1 MSRRLATD
9 MLLRRQLRVV
19 LHQVQSPENLGAVA
33 RLLANFDVRVLRLSE
48 SLVAEL
54 SDARRMAVH
63 AGEVLDSAAHT
74 GGLDQALGD
83 AVYVLGTSGRETLRG
98 RLPVSPEEGVARL
111 LDHARRG
118 PVALVF
124 GGERRGLSDSELALC
139 QDVTCIPTS
148 TEQPS
153 MNLAQAAAVL
163 LYLCARS
170 DAAEAE
176 VVEPLPVEEG
186 APHALRSILRRRM
199 ERALRAADVL
209 NPQSPLPILDEML
222 RALDRARLSR
232 REAELWAIAFKQ
244 LARAVGAPGD

>member
-1 MSRRLATD
+1 
-9 MLLRRQLRVV
+9 
-19 LHQVQSPENLGAVA
+19 VA

-48 SLVAEL
+48 SLVEEL
-54 SDARRMAVH
+54 PEARRMAVH
-63 AGEVLDSAAHT
+63 AGQVLDSAERTA
-74 GGLDQALGD
+74 GLEQALRD
-83 AVYVLGTSGRETLRG
+83 AVYVLGTSGRERLRS

-170 DAAEAE
+170 DAAAVEE
-176 VVEPLPVEEG
+176 VAQHPVEEG
-186 APHALRSILRRRM
+186 PPQALRSVLRQRM
-199 ERALRAADVL
+199 ERALLAADVL

-222 RALDRARLSR
+222 RTLDRAGLSR

-244 LARAVGAPGD
+244 LARAAGVAGD

>member
-1 MSRRLATD
+1 

-19 LHQVQSPENLGAVA
+19 VHQVQSPENLGALA

-48 SLVAEL
+48 PLMENLA
-54 SDARRMAVH
+54 DARRTAVH
-63 AGEVLDSAAHT
+63 AGQVLDSAERT
-74 GGLDQALGD
+74 SGLEEALSD

-148 TEQPS
+148 PQQPS

-163 LYLCARS
+163 LYLCARA
-170 DAAEAE
+170 DAEE
-176 VVEPLPVEEG
+176 VEEVERPPVEEG
-186 APHALRSILRRRM
+186 APQELRSVLRRRM
-199 ERALRAADVL
+199 ERALSVSDAL

-244 LARAVGAPGD
+244 LARAAGAPGD

>member
-1 MSRRLATD
+1 

-19 LHQVQSPENLGAVA
+19 VHQVQSPENLGAVA

-48 SLVAEL
+48 SLVEKP

-63 AGEVLDSAAHT
+63 AGQVLDSAEHFAA
-74 GGLDQALGD
+74 LEQALAD

-98 RLPVSPEEGVARL
+98 RLPVSPEEGVQRL
-111 LDHARRG
+111 LAHARRG

-148 TEQPS
+148 ADQPS

-163 LYLCARS
+163 LYLCARA
-170 DAAEAE
+170 DGAEIE
-176 VVEPLPVEEG
+176 RSPMEEG
-186 APHALRSILRRRM
+186 APHALRSVLRRRV
-199 ERALRAADVL
+199 ERALSAADAL
-209 NPQSPLPILDEML
+209 NPQSPLPVLDEML
-222 RALDRARLSR
+222 RALDRAQLSR

-244 LARAVGAPGD
+244 LARAAGAPGD